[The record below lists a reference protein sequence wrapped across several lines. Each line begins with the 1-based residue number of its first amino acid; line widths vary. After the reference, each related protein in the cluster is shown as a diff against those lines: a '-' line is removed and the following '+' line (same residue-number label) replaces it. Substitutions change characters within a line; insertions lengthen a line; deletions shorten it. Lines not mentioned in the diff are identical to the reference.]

1 MNMKTSYKSIKAFHP
16 GVTLEEKLQ
25 ELGMSVEEFSAKS
38 GVSPLQVHLIL
49 AGFMSVT
56 PEIAYAFEQVT
67 QIPAH
72 FWLNAQ
78 HAYDE
83 YQLQHIAQDF
93 RDHLAQMESYV
104 VKYTV
109 HNEEVDYPVAEVA

>member
-1 MNMKTSYKSIKAFHP
+1 MKTSYKSIKAFHP

-38 GVSPLQVHLIL
+38 GVSTFQVHLIL

-83 YQLQHIAQDF
+83 YQLQHVAQDF
-93 RDHLAQMESYV
+93 RDHLAQMKSYM

-109 HNEEVDYPVAEVA
+109 HEEEVDYPAAAVA